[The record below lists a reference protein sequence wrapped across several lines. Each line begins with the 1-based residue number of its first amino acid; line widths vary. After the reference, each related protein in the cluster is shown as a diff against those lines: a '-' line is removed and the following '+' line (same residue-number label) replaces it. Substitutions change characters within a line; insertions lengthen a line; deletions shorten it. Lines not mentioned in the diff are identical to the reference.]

1 MNLMKY
7 AVFGMGL
14 IILLLTGAVVY
25 GMMNPPA
32 ARLALPSAASP
43 VSPRELVLPVDN
55 FTLLPSSG
63 NYLLA
68 QANLDGKTVIYI
80 INPATMSLQGVLTGQ

>member
-1 MNLMKY
+1 MKY

-25 GMMNPPA
+25 GMMNPPP
-32 ARLALPSAASP
+32 ARLAMPSTPNPAT
-43 VSPRELVLPVDN
+43 PRELVLPVDS
-55 FTLLPSSG
+55 FTLLANGG

-68 QANLDGKTVIYI
+68 QANLDGKTVIYV
-80 INPATMSLQGVLTGQ
+80 INPATMSLQGVLKSQ